1 MGKKSFYVVTETIV
15 NFKKKSVD
23 TFVKG
28 LSEELDGAHS
38 ILAFSKETLIR
49 RDGFEESLV
58 RDFKW
63 GWAYESEC
71 CTIKNEILIK
81 FV

>member
-1 MGKKSFYVVTETIV
+1 MGKKSIFVVTETIV

-28 LSEELDGAHS
+28 ISEELDGAHS
-38 ILAFSKETLIR
+38 ILTFSKETLIR
-49 RDGFEESLV
+49 KDGFDESLV
-58 RDFKW
+58 SDFSW
-63 GWAYESEC
+63 GWAYKSKN
-71 CTIKNEILIK
+71 CTIKDEIIIK

>member
-28 LSEELDGAHS
+28 ISEELDGAHS

-49 RDGFEESLV
+49 KDGFDESLV
-58 RDFKW
+58 HDFKW
-63 GWAYESEC
+63 GWDYESKY
-71 CTIKNEILIK
+71 CTIKDEILIK
-81 FV
+81 FL

>member
-1 MGKKSFYVVTETIV
+1 MEKKSYYVVTETIV
-15 NFKKKSVD
+15 NFKKRTVD

-28 LSEELDGAHS
+28 LSEELYGAHF
-38 ILAFSKETLIR
+38 ILAFSKNTLIR
-49 RDGFEESLV
+49 RDGFDKSLV
-58 RDFKW
+58 HDFKW

-71 CTIKNEILIK
+71 FTIKDEILIK

>member
-1 MGKKSFYVVTETIV
+1 MRKKSFYVVTETIV
-15 NFKKKSVD
+15 NFKKKTVD
-23 TFVKG
+23 TFVRG
-28 LSEELDGAHS
+28 ISEELDSAHS

-49 RDGFEESLV
+49 INGFDESLV
-58 RDFKW
+58 SDFEW

-71 CTIKNEILIK
+71 CTIKDEILLK

>member
-1 MGKKSFYVVTETIV
+1 MRKKSFYVVTETIV
-15 NFKKKSVD
+15 NFKKKTVD
-23 TFVKG
+23 TFVRG
-28 LSEELDGAHS
+28 ISEELDGAHS
-38 ILAFSKETLIR
+38 ILEFSKESLIR
-49 RDGFEESLV
+49 INGFEESLIH
-58 RDFKW
+58 DFKW

>member
-1 MGKKSFYVVTETIV
+1 MGKKSFFVVTETIV

-23 TFVKG
+23 TYIKG
-28 LSEELDGAHS
+28 ISEELDGAHS

-49 RDGFEESLV
+49 KDGFEESLV
-58 RDFKW
+58 HDFKW
-63 GWAYESEC
+63 GWAYESEY
-71 CTIKNEILIK
+71 CTIKDEILIK

>member
-1 MGKKSFYVVTETIV
+1 MEKKSYYVVTETIV
-15 NFKKKSVD
+15 DFKKKTVD

-28 LSEELDGAHS
+28 LLEELDGAHS

-49 RDGFEESLV
+49 RDGSEESLIH
-58 RDFKW
+58 DFKW
-63 GWAYESEC
+63 GWAYKSEY
-71 CTIKNEILIK
+71 CTIKDEILIK